1 MKFRFP
7 LQKIVDLRE
16 QERMQA
22 EWRLAEAL
30 ERLREEERSF
40 AELERMRD
48 DVCRIMADACV
59 GATTAA
65 HLSVVGR
72 FLTHLDGRIRR
83 KRAELEDA
91 ERTVSERRD
100 DLRGRLVEERIW
112 RNARN
117 KALERFRSEMLRA
130 EQKEIDDLACAH
142 DADRR

>member
-48 DVCRIMADACV
+48 DVGRIMADACV
-59 GATTAA
+59 EATTAA

-72 FLTHLDGRIRR
+72 FLTQLDGRIRR
-83 KRAELEDA
+83 KRADLENA

-117 KALERFRSEMLRA
+117 KAMERFRSEMLRA
-130 EQKEIDDLACAH
+130 EQKEIDDWACAH
-142 DADRR
+142 DDRR